1 MWSWPGWGSPAVP
14 GVHIKF
20 VKINNDATTC
30 FDIWNNS
37 VVVKGGEMSIKQC
50 ISTNMPE
57 LLNRFME
64 TCNIEIEP
72 KANRIH
78 RLVILRF
85 VYSFGKS
92 ISFEK
97 CIANLQ
103 EAGVSVGTFDDVG
116 AKVRDSGRSL

>member
-1 MWSWPGWGSPAVP
+1 M
-14 GVHIKF
+14 IY
-20 VKINNDATTC
+20 NL
-30 FDIWNNS
+30 FDVLSDS
-37 VVVKGGEMSIKQC
+37 VVEKQGEMSKKQC
-50 ISTNMPE
+50 IGTNMPE

-97 CIANLQ
+97 CITNLQ
-103 EAGVSVGTFDDVG
+103 EAGVSVGTFDDDG
-116 AKVRDSGRSL
+116 AKVSDSRRSLWPCPPVLCPSPPPSLA